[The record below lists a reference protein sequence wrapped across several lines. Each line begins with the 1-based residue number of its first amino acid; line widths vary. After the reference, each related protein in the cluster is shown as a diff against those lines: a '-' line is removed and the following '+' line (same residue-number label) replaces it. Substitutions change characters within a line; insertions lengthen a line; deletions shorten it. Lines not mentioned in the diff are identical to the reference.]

1 MNGALPDMSFPHIKF
16 MPCFELITPCKFIE
30 HRSIICRIVACDMS
44 NLGYISVKSV
54 EMGIMYLVD
63 NVQLITDFVKSLSET
78 GSVVSSVQLCESK
91 QCLFLVPFTTRHL
104 FDPVSR
110 NRKVAIGV

>member
-1 MNGALPDMSFPHIKF
+1 MLFPHIKF

-30 HRSIICRIVACDMS
+30 HRSIICHIVACDMS

-63 NVQLITDFVKSLSET
+63 NDYIRF
-78 GSVVSSVQLCESK
+78 
-91 QCLFLVPFTTRHL
+91 
-104 FDPVSR
+104 PVY
-110 NRKVAIGV
+110 